1 MARKP
6 AKKTLKLSKVVEGK
20 KKINEFSEYVWNEE
34 ENEIIKYNKV
44 FDRATIEELTLELF
58 NDMQEAINKKFAY
71 FENDDQLFKYELLLI
86 IKHFTHFKDEIG
98 DTFEEKITALEALMS
113 VGLFDLFYEEVFSK
127 DEVARVI
134 NKVNEVAEKAMVA
147 LDVIEKSKK

>member
-20 KKINEFSEYVWNEE
+20 KKINEFSEYIWNEE

-44 FDRATIEELTLELF
+44 FDRAIIEELTLELF

-98 DTFEEKITALEALMS
+98 DTFEEKLTALEALMS

>member
-20 KKINEFSEYVWNEE
+20 KKINEFSEYIWNEE

-44 FDRATIEELTLELF
+44 FDRAIIEELTLELF